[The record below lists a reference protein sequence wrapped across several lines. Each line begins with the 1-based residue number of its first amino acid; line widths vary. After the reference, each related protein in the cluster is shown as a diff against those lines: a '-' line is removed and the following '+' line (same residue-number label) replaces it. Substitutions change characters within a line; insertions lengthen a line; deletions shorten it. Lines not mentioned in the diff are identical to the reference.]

1 MGATRKA
8 KTQPEDPLAVDWAR
22 EVERARML
30 VHDLRNPIGAIS
42 MAAELLRG
50 PLAKVQAQLDP
61 ATAKNLRETL
71 EALHCSVEQAVHL
84 VRTEH
89 GMRRTPVPANT
100 PEPAPAPAKH
110 LKVVTPAA
118 QACPESPPKAAAS
131 RVDVSALL
139 RKLEILVVTRSSIPA
154 LLAIQCATPLWIDA
168 QGAELLRALSN
179 LVENAIEASA
189 AAASGQGPWTV
200 DLACELDKDGAICF
214 RVSNE
219 GSALPKTLLTWL
231 AHEDPRAVPGPSS
244 TKSDGSL
251 HGMGLRS
258 VRAILEGYQG
268 SLSAEHKKG
277 VTTFQAR
284 LPASRVHT
292 SAL

>member
-1 MGATRKA
+1 
-8 KTQPEDPLAVDWAR
+8 
-22 EVERARML
+22 ML

-50 PLAKVQAQLDP
+50 PLAKVQGQLDP

-89 GMRRTPVPANT
+89 GMRRTPVPTTEA
-100 PEPAPAPAKH
+100 APRSVAPSPSH
-110 LKVVTPAA
+110 LKVVNAA
-118 QACPESPPKAAAS
+118 PEPEPEPKAGPS

-154 LLAIQCATPLWIDA
+154 LLAIQCSTPLWLDA

-189 AAASGQGPWTV
+189 AAASGQGPWTI
-200 DLACELDKDGAICF
+200 DLVCELDEDGALCF

-219 GSALPKTLLTWL
+219 GEALPKQLLTWL
-231 AHEDPRAVPGPSS
+231 AHEDPRAVPGPKSS
-244 TKSDGSL
+244 KTDGSL

-258 VRAILEGYQG
+258 VRTILEGYQG
-268 SLSAEHKKG
+268 SLSATHKKG
-277 VTTFQAR
+277 VTTFEAR
-284 LPASRVHT
+284 LPADRVHR
-292 SAL
+292 SAS